1 MAPSMPILTI
11 LAAALAVEPQQTTGV
26 APAVI
31 TIVSPPETALAER
44 RPVARP
50 PSGPSSVVRSP
61 AALGGTLGPLALVL
75 ALIAGSA
82 WAFRR
87 VGRRVSLRAAGSG
100 PIHVVSRQYLSD
112 KQYLCLVRVAG
123 DLLLI
128 GVTPE
133 RIAPLCRFDRADEAA
148 GRLGG
153 LVPESSESARPFRR
167 TLARAASAYGSSE
180 GGGET
185 PATGRWSAAATR
197 VRSLAGSI
205 RGYRGAE

>member
-133 RIAPLCRFDRADEAA
+133 RIAPLCRFDRA
-148 GRLGG
+148 
-153 LVPESSESARPFRR
+153 ESARPFRR